1 MLENLSKLVICTGGY
16 LPLSRMRNDSV
27 SNLVE
32 CFSVIA
38 EASTINDVLIVCKN
52 KGFRANRCIKMT

>member
-1 MLENLSKLVICTGGY
+1 VIITGLDTICHVGTVLSFMLENLSKLVNLKFIQVVCTGGY

-32 CFSVIA
+32 CFSVVA
-38 EASTINDVLIVCKN
+38 
-52 KGFRANRCIKMT
+52 